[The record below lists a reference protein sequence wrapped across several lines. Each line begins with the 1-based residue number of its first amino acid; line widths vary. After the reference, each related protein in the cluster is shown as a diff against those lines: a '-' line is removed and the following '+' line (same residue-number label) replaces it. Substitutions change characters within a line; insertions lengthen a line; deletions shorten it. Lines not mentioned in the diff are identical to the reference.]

1 MPFSSYT
8 FLIYILIISIG
19 YLLVRS
25 TKIEKVYLILV
36 SAVFY
41 LSAKYPSYLFI
52 LMFYSLLN
60 YVIGKNLLNFKSRKY
75 ITVLTVIINLLNLV
89 LFKYIDSFTP
99 FITGNGSIKLDIVL
113 PLGISFYTLKNIAYI
128 LDIYYERKECEK
140 NFSNYL
146 LFTLFFPT
154 VSAGPIYRVK
164 EFFSDRL
171 PGKEVN
177 FGKTN
182 QSLQIIA
189 IGLFFKIVIADNLS
203 PYVSRIFDS
212 GLQVTSLNAWISSFA
227 YSLQIYFDFN
237 GYTYIAIGLSM
248 LFGFKV
254 PANFNKP
261 FSAYSITDF
270 WRKWH
275 ITLSLWLRDYIFL
288 PLSFYLHR
296 RLPNIKRKNKEL
308 LVYSLATTITFAVC
322 GLWHGAG
329 WNYLLWG
336 GFYGLFMVIE
346 RATGIEK
353 KFKKSKY
360 SIIVKQVIVFVAVT
374 LLWVLFRAD
383 LPRAFQIYRYMFTFN
398 NAGTDVLELL
408 PQLTILVLLI
418 ITLTAQYGY
427 LDFFKNIFNRENVY
441 VKILYVV
448 FIVLL
453 YTSIIILKGESDTFI
468 YFKF

>member
-8 FLIYILIISIG
+8 FLIYLIIISIG
-19 YLLVRS
+19 YLFVRK
-25 TKIEKVYLILV
+25 TRIEKVYLILV
-36 SAVFY
+36 SAIFY

-52 LMFYSLLN
+52 LILYSIFN
-60 YVIGKNLLNFKSRKY
+60 YVIGRNLQSFKSRKF
-75 ITVLTVIINLLNLV
+75 ITVATVIINLLNLI

-99 FITGNGSIKLDIVL
+99 LITGSSSIKLDVVL

-128 LDIYYERKECEK
+128 LDVYYERKEYERS
-140 NFSNYL
+140 FSNYL
-146 LFTLFFPT
+146 LYTLFFPT

-164 EFFSDRL
+164 EFFTERL
-171 PGKEVN
+171 SAKDIN
-177 FGKTN
+177 FSIIN
-182 QSLQIIA
+182 RSLQIIA

-212 GLQVTSLNAWISSFA
+212 RLQVTALNAWISSFA

-248 LFGFKV
+248 LLGFKV
-254 PANFNKP
+254 PANFNRP
-261 FSAYSITDF
+261 YSAYSITDF

-275 ITLSLWLRDYIFL
+275 ITLSLWLRDYLFL

-296 RLPNIKRKNKEL
+296 RLPNLKRKNKEL
-308 LVYSLATTITFAVC
+308 LVYSFATMITFVVC

-360 SIIVKQVIVFVAVT
+360 SIFVKQITVFVVVT

-383 LPRAFQIYRYMFTFN
+383 LPRAFQIYTYMFSFT
-398 NAGTDVLELL
+398 GSGIDVLELL
-408 PQLTILVLLI
+408 PQFTILVLLI
-418 ITLTAQYGY
+418 LTLTAQYGY
-427 LDFFKNIFNRENVY
+427 FDFFKNIFNSDNVY
-441 VKILYVV
+441 VKILYVI

-453 YTSIIILKGESDTFI
+453 YTSIIILKGESDSFI

>member
-8 FLIYILIISIG
+8 FLIYILIVSIG
-19 YLLVRS
+19 YLFVRS
-25 TKIEKVYLILV
+25 TKIEKLYLIIV

-52 LMFYSLLN
+52 LVFYSLFN
-60 YVIGKNLLNFKSRKY
+60 YVIGKNLLNFKSKKY
-75 ITVLTVIINLLNLV
+75 ITAVTVIINLLNLV

-99 FITGNGSIKLDIVL
+99 FITGSAIIKLDIVL
-113 PLGISFYTLKNIAYI
+113 PLGISFYTLKNISYI
-128 LDIYYERKECEK
+128 LDVYYERKECEK

-146 LFTLFFPT
+146 LYTLFFPT

-171 PGKEVN
+171 TAKDVN
-177 FGKTN
+177 FGKIN

-203 PYVSRIFDS
+203 PYISRIFDS
-212 GLQVTSLNAWISSFA
+212 GLQVTALNAWVSSFA

-237 GYTYIAIGLSM
+237 GYSYIAIGLTM

-254 PANFNKP
+254 PANFNRP
-261 FSAYSITDF
+261 YSAYSITDF

-275 ITLSLWLRDYIFL
+275 ITLSLWLRDYLFL
-288 PLSFYLHR
+288 PLSFYFHR

-308 LVYSLATTITFAVC
+308 LVYSFATMITFVLC

-336 GFYGLFMVIE
+336 GLYGLFMVIE
-346 RATGIEK
+346 RVTGFEK
-353 KFKKSKY
+353 KFKNSKY
-360 SIIVKQVIVFVAVT
+360 SIFVKQLIVFIAVS

-383 LPRAFQIYRYMFTFN
+383 LSRAIQIYGYMFTIN
-398 NAGTDVLELL
+398 GSGLDVLDIL
-408 PQLTILVLLI
+408 PQFTILILLI
-418 ITLTAQYGY
+418 LTLTAQYGY
-427 LDFFKNIFNRENVY
+427 FDFFKNIFNRDKVY
-441 VKILYVV
+441 AKILYVI
-448 FIVLL
+448 FIVIL
-453 YTSIIILKGESDTFI
+453 YTSIIILKGESDSFI